1 MIKRL
6 FLFTILITAAVSV
19 SAETA
24 VWSVLPEYNGITRLS
39 DDLFIVEK
47 GARSAIIDASG
58 KEVIPMTLDSI
69 TPMVDG
75 KSLLLTRD
83 GSDFRLRSIIF
94 ENQRIVNVDGEY
106 FVGDYPFFSEGMLP
120 STTKRVTMA
129 TSTMKDGLQLTSS
142 TETYIRFPKVL
153 LR

>member
-6 FLFTILITAAVSV
+6 LLFTILITAAVSV

-69 TPMVDG
+69 TPIVDG
-75 KSLLLTRD
+75 KSHLPTRD
-83 GSDFRLRSIIF
+83 GNDFRLRSIIF

-120 STTKRVTMA
+120 V
-129 TSTMKDGLQLTSS
+129 
-142 TETYIRFPKVL
+142 
-153 LR
+153 

>member
-6 FLFTILITAAVSV
+6 LLFTILITAAVSV

-24 VWSVLPEYNGITRLS
+24 VWSVLPEYSSITRLS

-83 GSDFRLRSIIF
+83 GNDFRLRSIIF

-106 FVGDYPFFSEGMLP
+106 FVGDYPSSPKACSL
-120 STTKRVTMA
+120 STTRRATMV
-129 TSTMKDGLQLTSS
+129 TSTMKVDSRLSSNTATS
-142 TETYIRFPKVL
+142 IHFPKDL
-153 LR
+153 HR